1 MTIDDV
7 IERIARMVLEGYS
20 FEDIIKSITT
30 ELDCSYE
37 SFTTNSEESNKE
49 LTIEQLKRNI
59 KYYKNPMELKT
70 LNRLLNQRYKER
82 KKCNENGKD
91 NR

>member
-20 FEDIIKSITT
+20 FEYIIKSITT

-70 LNRLLNQRYKER
+70 LNRLLNQRYKE
-82 KKCNENGKD
+82 KEE
-91 NR
+91 